1 MSEKFD
7 KKIIRAIIEATVPCP
22 SEMITGIGIMPR
34 NEMENNLIK
43 AAEAALRREMKE
55 NPDNIEIRIFAVLE
69 NKNGN

>member
-7 KKIIRAIIEATVPCP
+7 KKIIRAIIEATVLCP